1 MSIKPI
7 LFNTEMVRAILGGR
21 KTVTRRV
28 MNPQPYTECD
38 HGGVHDFVP
47 DDFGLKFKYTGFV
60 CRKCGYG
67 VSPPHCKYPCG
78 TSFFRPPY
86 NSDDILYARETWRV
100 RNVCGDIARGDR
112 MAEIEFKAGGDT
124 VCVPAFDYAPSY
136 GAWNPS
142 IHMPKEAARLFLRV
156 KHVSVERLQD
166 IDIEGIR
173 AEGLN
178 TLAVHAGDM
187 EISQREFAILWD
199 FTIKPADLPLYG
211 WDENPWVWVIEFER
225 CEKPAEVNCNG

>member
-7 LFNTEMVRAILGGR
+7 LFNTDMVRELLDGQ
-21 KTVTRRV
+21 KTVTRRIIK
-28 MNPQPYTECD
+28 NQPFTECD
-38 HGGVHDFVP
+38 HGGVHEFVT
-47 DDFGLKFKYTGFV
+47 DDFGGKFGYTGFV
-60 CRKCGYG
+60 CKKCGYG

-86 NSDDILYARETWRV
+86 NSDDILYVRETWRV

-112 MAEIEFKAGGDT
+112 MAEIEFIAGGDT
-124 VCVPAFDYAPSY
+124 ICVPAFDYAPSY
-136 GAWNPS
+136 GAWKPS

-173 AEGLN
+173 AEGIN
-178 TLAVHAGDM
+178 TLAAHVGD
-187 EISQREFAILWD
+187 IDIAIQEFAELWD
-199 FTIKPADLPLYG
+199 STIKKDDLFLYA
-211 WDENPWVWVIEFER
+211 WKSNPWVWVIEFER
-225 CEKPAEVNCNG
+225 CDKPVEVNSNG